1 MLVHQMTL
9 MLNRM
14 INCMFQIEMLNKTL
28 LLKLCKKVNIIN
40 SVQCHLKSIKV
51 DKTLYIMKYKT
62 DFKMINSLKNNMKIQ

>member
-1 MLVHQMTL
+1 
-9 MLNRM
+9 
-14 INCMFQIEMLNKTL
+14 MLNKTL